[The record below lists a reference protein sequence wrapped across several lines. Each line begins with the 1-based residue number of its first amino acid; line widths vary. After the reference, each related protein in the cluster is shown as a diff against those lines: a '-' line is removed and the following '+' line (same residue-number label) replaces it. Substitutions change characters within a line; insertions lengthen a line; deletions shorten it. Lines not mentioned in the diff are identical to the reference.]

1 MVKSTPIQRFEF
13 AEKICNRDLRGYVLY
28 STESAWIWVGE
39 SKIESIGLA
48 HFPNFTMLVDGENT
62 QREFI
67 KSITLRLT
75 KTSRFT
81 QVFFTTDIECEEG
94 MFWKVLNDNML
105 EKLNALH
112 SNQ

>member
-1 MVKSTPIQRFEF
+1 MATSTPIQRLEF

-28 STESAWIWVGE
+28 SKESAWIWVGE

-67 KSITLRLT
+67 KSTTLRLT
-75 KTSRFT
+75 KMSKFT

-94 MFWKVLNDNML
+94 LFWKALNDNIL
-105 EKLNALH
+105 AKLTAIN
-112 SNQ
+112 SE

>member
-1 MVKSTPIQRFEF
+1 MSTTTPIQRVEF
-13 AEKICNRDLRGYVLY
+13 AEKICNRDLNGYVLF

-39 SKIESIGLA
+39 NKIQSIGLA
-48 HFPNFTMLVDGENT
+48 NYPNFTMLVDGENT

-81 QVFFTTDIECEEG
+81 QVFFTTDIECEEAL
-94 MFWKVLNDNML
+94 FWKVLNDKML
-105 EKLNALH
+105 EKLNEL
-112 SNQ
+112 NPE